1 MKEDLDRLMQ
11 ARRLDAIVVSGPV
24 HNNPPLYY
32 LTQGAGLM
40 AAHVIKR
47 QGETA
52 VLIANPMEREE
63 AQRSGLPVI
72 VSSRYDY
79 RGLLQK
85 HGGER
90 LAASIAYLQ
99 RIFAEQQI
107 TGRVGFYGRRDQG
120 AAYAFLSAL
129 DKALPEI
136 EVVGEFEHDLFQAA
150 RATKSEEEA
159 QRIREVGRRTTAVV
173 RETVAFLQNHAV
185 AADETLQQADGSV
198 LTVGDT
204 HAQIRRLIAQQ
215 GLEDPEGFIF
225 STGRDAGIPHSKGT
239 VDKPLRLGESIVF
252 DIFPREPGGGYF
264 FDMTRTFALGYA
276 PEPLAQIYQ
285 DTQNCLAKIVSQLAV
300 GEEPRHYQALTCAC
314 YQERGHPT
322 IAENSQTTEG
332 YVHSLGHGVGLN
344 LHEAPSFSGAA
355 TNTTRLQP
363 GHVFTI
369 EPGLYYPERGMGCR
383 IEDVYWID
391 AAGQVHKLTAYP
403 YELVIPM
410 QR

>member
-11 ARRLDAIVVSGPV
+11 VHQLDAIVVSGPV
-24 HNNPPLYY
+24 HNNPALYY

-40 AAHVIKR
+40 NAHVIKKR
-47 QGETA
+47 GEA
-52 VLIANPMEREE
+52 AILIANPLEREE
-63 AQRSGLPVI
+63 ALKSGLQV
-72 VSSRYDY
+72 VVNSHYDY
-79 RGLLQK
+79 QGLFQK
-85 HGGER
+85 YAGDR
-90 LAASIAYLQ
+90 LATAIAYLQ

-107 TGRVGFYGRRDQG
+107 IGRVGFYGLREQG
-120 AAYAFLSAL
+120 AAYTFLSAL

-136 EVVGEFEHDLFQAA
+136 EVVGEFERDLFQAA

-159 QRIREVGRRTTAVV
+159 QRIREVGRRTTEVV

-198 LTVGDT
+198 LAVGDV
-204 HAQIRRLIAQQ
+204 HAQIRRLIANQ
-215 GLEDPEGFIF
+215 GLEDPAGFIF

-239 VDKPLRLGESIVF
+239 VAKPIRLGESIVF

-264 FDMTRTFALGYA
+264 FDMTRTFSLGYV

-285 DTQNCLAKIVSQLAV
+285 DTQDCLAEIIPQLAV
-300 GEEPRHYQALTCAC
+300 GEETRHYQAMTCAC
-314 YQERGHPT
+314 YQKRGHPT
-322 IAENSQTTEG
+322 IATERQTTEG
-332 YVHSLGHGVGLN
+332 YIHSLGHGVGLN
-344 LHEAPSFSGAA
+344 LHELPFFSDTP
-355 TNTTRLQP
+355 TNVTQLQP

-391 AAGQVHKLTAYP
+391 AAGQVNKLTNYP

-410 QR
+410 KS

>member
-11 ARRLDAIVVSGPV
+11 VRRLDAIVVSGPV

-79 RGLLQK
+79 RGLLQE
-85 HGGER
+85 HGGDR

-99 RIFAEQQI
+99 RILAEQQI
-107 TGRVGFYGRRDQG
+107 TGRVGFYGLRDQG
-120 AAYAFLSAL
+120 AAYTFLSAL

-136 EVVGEFEHDLFQAA
+136 EVVGEFEHDLFQSA

-185 AADETLQQADGSV
+185 AADETLQQADGRV
-198 LTVGDT
+198 LTVGDM
-204 HAQIRRLIAQQ
+204 HAQIRRLIARQ

-225 STGRDAGIPHSKGT
+225 STGRAAGIPHSKGAL
-239 VDKPLRLGESIVF
+239 DQPLRLGESIVF
-252 DIFPREPGGGYF
+252 DIFHREPGGGYF
-264 FDMTRTFALGYA
+264 FDMTRTFSLGYA
-276 PEPLAQIYQ
+276 PEALAQIYQ
-285 DTQNCLAKIVSQLAV
+285 DTLDCLAEITPQLAV
-300 GEEPRHYQALTCAC
+300 GEETRHYQDMTCAF
-314 YQERGHPT
+314 YQKRGHPT
-322 IAENSQTTEG
+322 IAENNQTTEG

-344 LHEAPSFSGAA
+344 LHEVPSFSSTA

-369 EPGLYYPERGMGCR
+369 EPGLYYPNRGMGCR

-391 AAGQVHKLTAYP
+391 AASKVHKLTDYP
-403 YELVIPM
+403 YDLVIPM
-410 QR
+410 S